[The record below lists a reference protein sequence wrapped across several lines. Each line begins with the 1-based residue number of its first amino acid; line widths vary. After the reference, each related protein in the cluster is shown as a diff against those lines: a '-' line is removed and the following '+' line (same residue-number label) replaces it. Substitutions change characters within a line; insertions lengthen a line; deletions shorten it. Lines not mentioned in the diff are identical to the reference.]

1 MLRGIF
7 NIYVK
12 IKSMSNHFQGTKN
25 SPYHISIGGVVMNKE
40 GKIACHYFESLN
52 HKSGLMFKDFVLL
65 MRETIEENESIEECL
80 HRGLMEEFGMKA
92 ELKKYLGS
100 IVSHFPIVNS
110 DIIVE
115 KTTLYFLC
123 DFISQDESLRSQE
136 DIERESEIRWFDFE
150 ELVVRMKEQ
159 GKRLGREDM
168 DESSVIENLLKR

>member
-1 MLRGIF
+1 
-7 NIYVK
+7 
-12 IKSMSNHFQGTKN
+12 MSNYFQGTKEN
-25 SPYHISIGGVVMNKE
+25 PYHISIGGVVMNKE
-40 GKIACHYFESLN
+40 GKVACHYFESLN
-52 HKSGLMFKDFVLL
+52 HKSLRVLKDFVLL

-92 ELKKYLGS
+92 ELKHYLGS
-100 IVSHFPIVNS
+100 IVSDFPIVNS

-136 DIERESEIRWFDFE
+136 DIERESQIKWFDPE
-150 ELVVRMKEQ
+150 ELVIRMKEQ

-168 DESSVIENLLKR
+168 EESSVIERLIQKHV